1 MAATARTT
9 RHIFV
14 TGGVASSLGK
24 GLSASSLGNLLTARG
39 LRVVMQKLDP
49 YLNVDPGTMNPF
61 QHGEVFVTEDGAET
75 DLDVGHYE
83 RFLDRSLSAKA
94 NVTTGQIYS
103 AVIAKERRGEYLG
116 DTVQVIPHVTNEIKA
131 RILAMAEPDEDG
143 RTPDV
148 VITEV
153 GGTVGDIESLPF
165 LEAIRQI
172 RHEIGRDNCFY
183 LHVSLV
189 PYLAPSGELKTKP
202 TQHSVAALR
211 NIGIQPD
218 ALVCRCDREIPDKL
232 KHKLSLYCDVDREAV
247 IATPDSPSIYD
258 IPRVLHQEGLD
269 AYVVRRLNLSFR
281 DVDWRRWD
289 DLLTRVHHPRY
300 TVTVAIV
307 GKYVDLPDAYLSVS
321 EAIRSAGFAH
331 RARVELRWVPSDE
344 CVTPNGRAAAL
355 AGVDGVVIPGGF
367 GVRGIEGK
375 IGAARYAR
383 ENGIPTLGLCLGLQ
397 CMTIEVSRDEAGLD
411 GANSTEFDPQ
421 TPHPVIATL
430 SDQQEIVA
438 GKGDLGGTM
447 RLGAYPARLTPGS
460 IVAEAYGTT
469 EVSERHRHRYEVNNA
484 YREAL
489 EQAGLHIS
497 GTSPDGRLVEFVEM
511 DRSRHPFF
519 VATQAHPELKSRPTR
534 PHPLFDAFVAAALVY
549 SSADQL
555 PVTIPDPEI
564 VVAGASR
571 APGVSG
577 VSGTSGVSG
586 AHQAGSNGSAP
597 VKAAAGGAA

>member
-1 MAATARTT
+1 MTREQALAPSARTT

-24 GLSASSLGNLLTARG
+24 GLTASSLGNLLTARG

-83 RFLDRSLSAKA
+83 RFLDRPLSGKA

-116 DTVQVIPHVTNEIKA
+116 DTVQVIPHITNEIKS
-131 RILAMAEPDEDG
+131 RILAMADPDDDG

-172 RHEIGRDNCFY
+172 RHELGRDNCFY

-202 TQHSVAALR
+202 TQHSVAQLR

-218 ALVCRCDREIPDKL
+218 ALVCRSDREIPAKL
-232 KHKLSLYCDVDREAV
+232 KNKLSLYCDVDEEAV
-247 IATPDSPSIYD
+247 IACPDAPSIYD
-258 IPRVLHQEGLD
+258 IPKVLHREGLD
-269 AYVVRRLNLSFR
+269 AYVVRRLGLSFR
-281 DVDWRRWD
+281 DVDWSSWD
-289 DLLTRVHHPRY
+289 DLLERVHHPKH
-300 TVTVAIV
+300 TVEVAIV

-321 EAIRSAGFAH
+321 EAIRAGGFAH
-331 RARVELRWVPSDE
+331 RARVKLRWVASDDCE
-344 CVTPNGRAAAL
+344 TPPGAAKVL
-355 AGVDGVVIPGGF
+355 AGVDGILIPGGF

-375 IGAARYAR
+375 LGASRYAR
-383 ENGIPTLGLCLGLQ
+383 ENGVPMLGLCLGLQ
-397 CMTIEVSRDEAGLD
+397 CMAIETARNLAGVT
-411 GANSTEFDPQ
+411 GANSLEFDEQ
-421 TPHPVIATL
+421 CAAPVIATMA
-430 SDQQEIVA
+430 DQEEIVA

-447 RLGAYPARLTPGS
+447 RLGAYPAKLVEGS

-484 YREAL
+484 YRETL
-489 EQAGLHIS
+489 EKAGLRIS
-497 GTSPDGRLVEFVEM
+497 GTSPDGRLVEFVEL
-511 DRSRHPFF
+511 DRELHPFF
-519 VATQAHPELKSRPTR
+519 VATQAHPELKSRPNR
-534 PHPLFDAFVAAALVY
+534 PHPLFAAFIAAAL
-549 SSADQL
+549 AR
-555 PVTIPDPEI
+555 
-564 VVAGASR
+564 AGADRPAEAEPETSAR
-571 APGVSG
+571 AGRNGVARG
-577 VSGTSGVSG
+577 GRSG
-586 AHQAGSNGSAP
+586 AA
-597 VKAAAGGAA
+597 K